1 MDRRSTTNSRRIDQG
16 SIVGLFNTFLIHQ
29 FHCAFFLPGVTLKA
43 AKVVGSEALGLSE
56 RFLKHRE
63 QGVKPRCDFS
73 VTSIDTA
80 VVDGHVLRGSLLL
93 PKGLE
98 GPFPSVLLRTP
109 YGRKA
114 EMGQSVL
121 AKQGYAVLVQDT
133 RGRFSSS
140 GEFVPMITQSNIRS
154 AVFRPGGAVSFELV
168 VLWFYLVLHLMK
180 DLGRDRWSF
189 VRKLWQG
196 IREEKL
202 RKAFKSLPMGKV
214 DEIIL
219 GSPNS
224 FLQAGLSAHGDA
236 SSGFWEGKEKLC
248 NFEKPIPPCHI
259 LTGWYDFFLEGALE
273 DFQMALRRG
282 SHVSLTDSENCMTGK
297 GQVFEK
303 TMLSTFDEHLKGD
316 LRWHGQSQE
325 DPGQR
330 PLSMVSASAEEHH
343 DRRVHLYVLGLG
355 WRHYR
360 SYPPLTVMESWHLG
374 SSFDLRR
381 TSQEVNHSFLESG
394 TPQIGAAGLTRRRL
408 LLTPLPLAGW
418 CARCWGALVL
428 MPAATLDGPVR
439 PLSELMWMCTSLA
452 LWPERSQRPG
462 LQPVALRLLR
472 ACGGFARLLHTTR
485 CCPPSG
491 QKSALV
497 QFDTLV
503 QRCFSSFT
511 GIHCSVQQWAQA
523 TRGLPLAGLGL
534 RSTSTHSPAA
544 YLVSVGA
551 CLQQCCDLDP
561 TYPADL
567 TASPDVLDAMRLF
580 NACLDAG
587 QHLSAAAALT
597 RQQQDLSR
605 LLDKAGWDAQMA
617 AASAVERTSLVSE
630 GELGGRAFLA
640 AIPHGSRQM
649 ESALFVA
656 ELRLR
661 LQVADAAEDT
671 WCPKCDAVLDTHSH
685 HAAVCLAGGERTQRR
700 HAVRDLISSWA
711 ERVGLR
717 PEKEKPGLLLPQHP
731 DDHRSCQRRPADI
744 FIPVF
749 NGAPTAFD
757 IAVTASQRLDTLAE
771 AGHVAAAAATAYTE
785 VKRKHLNTAELC
797 AAQNVRFQ
805 PLVAETT
812 GVWSPEAA
820 RVLRQVARTAAL
832 RSGDDVGL
840 AQANLFQEACILIR
854 GIVPVRPF
862 AAALSG

>member
-1 MDRRSTTNSRRIDQG
+1 MG
-16 SIVGLFNTFLIHQ
+16 
-29 FHCAFFLPGVTLKA
+29 A
-43 AKVVGSEALGLSE
+43 A
-56 RFLKHRE
+56 
-63 QGVKPRCDFS
+63 
-73 VTSIDTA
+73 
-80 VVDGHVLRGSLLL
+80 
-93 PKGLE
+93 
-98 GPFPSVLLRTP
+98 
-109 YGRKA
+109 
-114 EMGQSVL
+114 
-121 AKQGYAVLVQDT
+121 
-133 RGRFSSS
+133 
-140 GEFVPMITQSNIRS
+140 
-154 AVFRPGGAVSFELV
+154 
-168 VLWFYLVLHLMK
+168 
-180 DLGRDRWSF
+180 
-189 VRKLWQG
+189 
-196 IREEKL
+196 
-202 RKAFKSLPMGKV
+202 
-214 DEIIL
+214 
-219 GSPNS
+219 
-224 FLQAGLSAHGDA
+224 
-236 SSGFWEGKEKLC
+236 
-248 NFEKPIPPCHI
+248 
-259 LTGWYDFFLEGALE
+259 
-273 DFQMALRRG
+273 
-282 SHVSLTDSENCMTGK
+282 
-297 GQVFEK
+297 
-303 TMLSTFDEHLKGD
+303 
-316 LRWHGQSQE
+316 
-325 DPGQR
+325 
-330 PLSMVSASAEEHH
+330 
-343 DRRVHLYVLGLG
+343 
-355 WRHYR
+355 
-360 SYPPLTVMESWHLG
+360 
-374 SSFDLRR
+374 
-381 TSQEVNHSFLESG
+381 
-394 TPQIGAAGLTRRRL
+394 IGAAAYMEHHAAGRVAAAEKL
-408 LLTPLPLAGW
+408 LDAISALPDA
-418 CARCWGALVL
+418 
-428 MPAATLDGPVR
+428 
-439 PLSELMWMCTSLA
+439 
-452 LWPERSQRPG
+452 Q
-462 LQPVALRLLR
+462 VALRLLR